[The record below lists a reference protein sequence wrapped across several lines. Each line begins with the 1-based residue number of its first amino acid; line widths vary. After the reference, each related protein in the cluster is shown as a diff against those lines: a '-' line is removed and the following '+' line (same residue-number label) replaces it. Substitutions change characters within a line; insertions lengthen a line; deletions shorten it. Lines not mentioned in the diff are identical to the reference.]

1 MHISKI
7 ASAVSLAIL
16 LGLGAPAIAQEAK
29 SMTPFEKA
37 DFNGDGQISHE
48 EYRNRAALLFH
59 DYDTNSDGYL
69 TSDELPEYRNAKG
82 EVVVPSALT
91 ITDYMASIS
100 HSFDLGDVNKDG
112 FLQSSEWGTAP
123 SLNK

>member
-1 MHISKI
+1 MDKSKI
-7 ASAVSLAIL
+7 VSAFALATLMGI
-16 LGLGAPAIAQEAK
+16 GAAAAAQEAK
-29 SMTPFEKA
+29 RMTPFEKS

-100 HSFDLGDVNKDG
+100 HSFDIGDVNKDG
-112 FLQSSEWGTAP
+112 FLQASEWGTAP